1 MTEQRTIELET
12 KLSHQEL
19 AIEDL
24 QRLVYEQHKTIE
36 SLEKR
41 LDRLAK
47 RFDGVTGEGP
57 EIGPANEKPP
67 HY

>member
-1 MTEQRTIELET
+1 MIDLET

-19 AIEDL
+19 IIEEL
-24 QRLVYEQHKTIE
+24 QQALLEHHTALSK
-36 SLEKR
+36 LEKN
-41 LDRLAK
+41 LKSLNDRFEVAV
-47 RFDGVTGEGP
+47 GGGP